1 MALPLFVKC
10 RSSRRA
16 LCLFIAFF
24 LVHCYPGPPYF
35 PPIRAEQYWATI
47 GTGFGTNRIVETPFS
62 KLPTAIEIVP
72 KMAKMPLIWKA
83 SSNTR
88 KGADFLP
95 LSADWRMIWALPLPM
110 SLSATNSVIPTVGHH
125 YNVPSNGPKWKQMA
139 SADGLENVTVT
150 PHVTVVSTV
159 PTVSVDGAVLDEPRT
174 FGGTTSTAA
183 RPWANSEQ
191 KVL

>member
-10 RSSRRA
+10 RSSRRS
-16 LCLFIAFF
+16 LCLFVAFF

-35 PPIRAEQYWATI
+35 PPIRADQHWATI
-47 GTGFGTNRIVETPFS
+47 GTGFATNRIVETPFS
-62 KLPTAIEIVP
+62 KLPTSIEIVP

-83 SSNTR
+83 SSNSR
-88 KGADFLP
+88 KGFLP
-95 LSADWRMIWALPLPM
+95 LSADRHMNWALPSPM
-110 SLSATNSVIPTVGHH
+110 SLISATNSVMPTVGHQH
-125 YNVPSNGPKWKQMA
+125 DVPSN
-139 SADGLENVTVT
+139 VT

-191 KVL
+191 NVS